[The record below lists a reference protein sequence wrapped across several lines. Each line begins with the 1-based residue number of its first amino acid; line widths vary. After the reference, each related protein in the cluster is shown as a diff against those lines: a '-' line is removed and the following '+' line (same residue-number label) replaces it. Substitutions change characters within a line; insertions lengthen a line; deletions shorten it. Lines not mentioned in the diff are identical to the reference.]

1 MSNELEPKYI
11 TIRDAARYTAESV
24 WTVNKKLRLGIYR
37 ALKSG
42 RRTLVEFET
51 VKRHLATLP
60 PAKFA
65 KPVRKSQGRR

>member
-1 MSNELEPKYI
+1 MDIEPKYLSI
-11 TIRDAARYTAESV
+11 ADVARFTSESP
-24 WTVNKKLRLGIYR
+24 WTVKSKLRHGIYR

-65 KPVRKSQGRR
+65 QPVPKSIRRVR

>member
-1 MSNELEPKYI
+1 VELEPKYLSVN
-11 TIRDAARYTAESV
+11 DVAKFTAESP
-24 WTVNKKLRLGIYR
+24 WTVKNKLRLGIYR

-60 PAKFA
+60 PAKFT
-65 KPVRKSQGRR
+65 KPVPKSKRGRR